1 MLKEEADLLT
11 GNDRFEGFAVDL
23 IFELSL
29 LLEFSYT
36 FIVEED
42 GNYGVCIDEQANIWT
57 GMIGKVMSGVSMNQT
72 FEEATYF
79 YCSLLHN
86 YEL

>member
-29 LLEFSYT
+29 LLEFSYE

-57 GMIGKVMSGVSMNQT
+57 GMIGKVMSGVSMKQM
-72 FEEATYF
+72 FGEA
-79 YCSLLHN
+79 HN
-86 YEL
+86 YKL

>member
-1 MLKEEADLLT
+1 MEKEEAELLT
-11 GNDRFEGFAVDL
+11 GNDRYEGYAVDL

-42 GNYGVCIDEQANIWT
+42 GNYGVCIDEHNNRWS
-57 GMIGKVMSGVSMNQT
+57 GMIGKLMSGV
-72 FEEATYF
+72 
-79 YCSLLHN
+79 CK
-86 YEL
+86 